1 MAAYER
7 LSGLDEVFL
16 GFETR
21 NAHMHVAVT
30 AIFERGPLATP
41 GGGVDVERI
50 RQHLASR
57 LPYVRRFRQRLGY
70 VPFARDAVWVDDDA
84 FDLRCHVRHAS
95 LPRPGSTAQ
104 LQQRC
109 AEILERPLNRKR
121 PMWEAWIIEGLANDA
136 FALLVK
142 VHHCIVDGIAG
153 IGMLAALLDTDETE
167 PARPP
172 QPWRA
177 RPAPSRGELLR
188 DELARRTQ
196 AVVGAG
202 RAIRRAITDPVAG
215 LEQAGSAATGL
226 WRLLRTGMSPA
237 PAVSINRP
245 IGPHRQVS
253 WLSLDL
259 EQLKA
264 IKRRLGGTVND
275 VVLTIVS
282 GALGTVLRSRGEL
295 PESGTLRAAVPVS
308 VRTAEELDA
317 PGNRVSVWL
326 CPLPVSERN
335 ALRRLATIR
344 ATTEE
349 LKRGEHASGGAVL
362 AEVANWAG
370 GAMVEAAA
378 KLINATRI
386 YNLIVTNVPGPS
398 FPLYLAGARLTEAY
412 PHLPLFEQQG
422 LGIALLS
429 YMGRLY
435 VGMAS
440 DWGLGELLVDVRDRV
455 EAGFLELVQLA
466 GIAGSPD
473 KVIEHD
479 GWDHTAVA

>member
-1 MAAYER
+1 M
-7 LSGLDEVFL
+7 
-16 GFETR
+16 
-21 NAHMHVAVT
+21 
-30 AIFERGPLATP
+30 LAT
-41 GGGVDVERI
+41 
-50 RQHLASR
+50 
-57 LPYVRRFRQRLGY
+57 
-70 VPFARDAVWVDDDA
+70 
-84 FDLRCHVRHAS
+84 
-95 LPRPGSTAQ
+95 
-104 LQQRC
+104 
-109 AEILERPLNRKR
+109 
-121 PMWEAWIIEGLANDA
+121 
-136 FALLVK
+136 
-142 VHHCIVDGIAG
+142 
-153 IGMLAALLDTDETE
+153 LLDTDVAE

-172 QPWRA
+172 APWRA
-177 RPAPSRGELLR
+177 RRAPSRSELLR
-188 DELARRTQ
+188 DEVSRRVR
-196 AVVGAG
+196 AAVGAG
-202 RAIRRAITDPVAG
+202 RALGQAVVDPVGG
-215 LEQAGSAATGL
+215 LQQVGAAASGLWKLARTGL
-226 WRLLRTGMSPA
+226 SQA

-253 WLSLDL
+253 WLALDL

-264 IKRRLGGTVND
+264 IKRRLGGTIND

-282 GALGTVLRSRGEL
+282 GALGTVLRTRGDL
-295 PESGTLRAAVPVS
+295 PQGGTLRAAVPVS
-308 VRTAEELDA
+308 VRTADELDA

-335 ALRRLATIR
+335 PLRRLATIR

-349 LKRGEHASGGAVL
+349 LKRGQHAAGGAVL

-378 KLINATRI
+378 KVINATRI

-398 FPLYLAGARLTEAY
+398 FPLYLAGARMTEAY

-440 DWGLGELLVDVRDRV
+440 DWGLGDMLAEVRDRV
-455 EAGFLELVQLA
+455 EAGFLELVQIA
-466 GIAGSPD
+466 GIAGTPTR
-473 KVIEHD
+473 VIEHD